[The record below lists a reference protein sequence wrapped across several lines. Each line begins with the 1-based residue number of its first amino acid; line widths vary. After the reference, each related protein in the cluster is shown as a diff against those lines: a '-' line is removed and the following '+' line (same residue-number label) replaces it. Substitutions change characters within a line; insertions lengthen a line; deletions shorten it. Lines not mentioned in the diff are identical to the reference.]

1 MFLITFAILMVNL
14 EYPPEKNTY
23 FSSRDPIHQSSDLRT
38 GKPIVYNKVP
48 TKMIKLDKKSN

>member
-14 EYPPEKNTY
+14 EEPPAKNTY
-23 FSSRDPIHQSSDLRT
+23 FSSKDSIHYSSDLRT

-48 TKMIKLDKKSN
+48 TKMIKLNKKSN